1 MIKDYREIRE
11 VVMQYVNGC
20 AAGDVELAKKAFH
33 KDAVMYGYLNGEL
46 SAGSIENLYAAIGQ
60 LGADAGT
67 KAEVDILEAVG
78 TAATVRVVLENWH
91 GLSFTDFHSLLSE
104 RDCTAS
110 YITPTAVH
118 RSYPVRFNVH

>member
-67 KAEVDILEAVG
+67 KW
-78 TAATVRVVLENWH
+78 TSWK
-91 GLSFTDFHSLLSE
+91 
-104 RDCTAS
+104 
-110 YITPTAVH
+110 
-118 RSYPVRFNVH
+118 RSARLRRCVSCWRTGMGCRSPIFIRW

>member
-46 SAGSIENLYAAIGQ
+46 SAGSIENL
-60 LGADAGT
+60 
-67 KAEVDILEAVG
+67 
-78 TAATVRVVLENWH
+78 
-91 GLSFTDFHSLLSE
+91 
-104 RDCTAS
+104 
-110 YITPTAVH
+110 
-118 RSYPVRFNVH
+118 